1 VIIETHTSMR
11 FPWIRENS
19 NAPTAS
25 PQKWSH
31 PLALIRMFYNLAF
44 WVFLIPLFT
53 VVEDRVGFL
62 AMTVVICA
70 RLVLNLV
77 TNNLLN
83 LTPEQF
89 DGYPFRI
96 P

>member
-1 VIIETHTSMR
+1 MR
-11 FPWIRENS
+11 FAWIRENS
-19 NAPTAS
+19 DTPTES

-44 WVFLIPLFT
+44 WVFLIPFFT

-62 AMTVVICA
+62 AMTVVIGV

-77 TNNLLN
+77 TNNFLN
-83 LTPEQF
+83 LSPEEF
-89 DGYPFRI
+89 DRYPFRI

>member
-1 VIIETHTSMR
+1 MR
-11 FPWIRENS
+11 FAWIREKNS
-19 NAPTAS
+19 DKSTVVQ
-25 PQKWSH
+25 QKWSH
-31 PLALIRMFYNLAF
+31 PLSLVRIFYNLVF
-44 WVFLIPLFT
+44 WVFLIPFFT

-62 AMTVVICA
+62 AMAVVIGV

>member
-1 VIIETHTSMR
+1 MR
-11 FPWIRENS
+11 FAWIRENS
-19 NAPTAS
+19 DISAAFQ
-25 PQKWSH
+25 QKWSH
-31 PLALIRMFYNLAF
+31 PLALIRMFYNLIF
-44 WVFLIPLFT
+44 WVFLIPFFT
-53 VVEDRVGFL
+53 VVEDRVGFI
-62 AMTVVICA
+62 AMTVVICI

-77 TNNLLN
+77 TNNFLN

>member
-1 VIIETHTSMR
+1 MR
-11 FPWIRENS
+11 FAWIREKSDNS
-19 NAPTAS
+19 APA

-31 PLALIRMFYNLAF
+31 PLALIRMLYNLAF
-44 WVFLIPLFT
+44 WVFLIPFLT
-53 VVEDRVGFL
+53 VVEDWVGFI
-62 AMTVVICA
+62 AMTVVIGI

-77 TNNLLN
+77 TNNLLD

-89 DGYPFRI
+89 DEYPFRI